1 MCIQA
6 TSASIYEKLLLLF
19 FEANTIYFRYLTI
32 MSKYK
37 DVVVTL
43 SKKHPETGEP
53 VPAGHTC
60 VIGVLGNKKKWYEI
74 DSQLLNKL
82 SNEDLQKELF
92 KILHPQTH
100 H

>member
-1 MCIQA
+1 MDILTRA
-6 TSASIYEKLLLLF
+6 VKPDTT
-19 FEANTIYFRYLTI
+19 NYFCYLTI

-43 SKKHPETGEP
+43 STKHPETGET
-53 VPAGHTC
+53 VPAGHTY

-74 DSQLLNKL
+74 ESQLLNHL

>member
-1 MCIQA
+1 MNKRQRPYDYIKPA
-6 TSASIYEKLLLLF
+6 TT
-19 FEANTIYFRYLTI
+19 NYFRYLSI

-53 VPAGHTC
+53 VPAGHTY

-74 DSQLLNKL
+74 ESQLLNGL
-82 SNEDLQKELF
+82 SNDDLQKELF

>member
-1 MCIQA
+1 VAYDQVKPDI
-6 TSASIYEKLLLLF
+6 I
-19 FEANTIYFRYLTI
+19 NYFSYLPI

-43 SKKHPETGEP
+43 TKKHPETGEV
-53 VPAGHTC
+53 VPAGHTY
-60 VIGVLGNKKKWYEI
+60 VVGVLGNKKKWYEI

-92 KILHPQTH
+92 KLLHPQTH

>member
-1 MCIQA
+1 M
-6 TSASIYEKLLLLF
+6 
-19 FEANTIYFRYLTI
+19 

-43 SKKHPETGEP
+43 SKKHPETGEIAP
-53 VPAGHTC
+53 TGHTY

-74 DSQLLNKL
+74 DSQLLNEM
-82 SNEDLQKELF
+82 SNDALQKELF

>member
-1 MCIQA
+1 MA
-6 TSASIYEKLLLLF
+6 ERLLKKLQ
-19 FEANTIYFRYLTI
+19 R
-32 MSKYK
+32 K
-37 DVVVTL
+37 
-43 SKKHPETGEP
+43 
-53 VPAGHTC
+53 AGHTY

>member
-1 MCIQA
+1 
-6 TSASIYEKLLLLF
+6 
-19 FEANTIYFRYLTI
+19 

-53 VPAGHTC
+53 VPVGHTY

>member
-1 MCIQA
+1 
-6 TSASIYEKLLLLF
+6 
-19 FEANTIYFRYLTI
+19 

-37 DVVVTL
+37 DVELTL
-43 SKKHPETGEP
+43 SKKHPETGEAA
-53 VPAGHTC
+53 PAGNTY
-60 VIGVLGNKKKWYEI
+60 VIGVLGKKKKWYEI
-74 DSQLLNKL
+74 DSRLLNEL

>member
-1 MCIQA
+1 
-6 TSASIYEKLLLLF
+6 
-19 FEANTIYFRYLTI
+19 

-37 DVVVTL
+37 DVELTL
-43 SKKHPETGEP
+43 SKKHPETGET
-53 VPAGHTC
+53 VPAGHTY
-60 VIGVLGNKKKWYEI
+60 VIGVLGKKKKWYEI
-74 DSQLLNKL
+74 DSRLLNEM

>member
-1 MCIQA
+1 
-6 TSASIYEKLLLLF
+6 
-19 FEANTIYFRYLTI
+19 

-43 SKKHPETGEP
+43 SKKHPETGETA
-53 VPAGHTC
+53 PAGHTY

-82 SNEDLQKELF
+82 SDDDLQRELF

>member
-1 MCIQA
+1 
-6 TSASIYEKLLLLF
+6 
-19 FEANTIYFRYLTI
+19 

-43 SKKHPETGEP
+43 SKKHPDTGETG
-53 VPAGHTC
+53 PAGHTY
-60 VIGVLGNKKKWYEI
+60 VIGVLGKKKQWYEI
-74 DSQLLNKL
+74 DSQLLNEL